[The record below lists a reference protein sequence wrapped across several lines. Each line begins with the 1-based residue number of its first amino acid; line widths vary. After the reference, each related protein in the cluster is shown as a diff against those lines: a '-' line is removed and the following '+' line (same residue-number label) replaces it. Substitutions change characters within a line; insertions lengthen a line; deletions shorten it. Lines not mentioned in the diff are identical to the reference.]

1 MGCTANPRHTTAF
14 EQLTLNQRV
23 PGSSPGAP
31 TITSIGVT
39 ERSGWPDDA
48 LKENNRSPAWCFP
61 PLEKR
66 FEFPLGCLKSFA
78 PIQDSNEIPLLERGT
93 NEDVR
98 SRDHRE
104 QKMAHGHGWCRPECN
119 DETEIKRVPH
129 EFVE

>member
-1 MGCTANPRHTTAF
+1 MIALLWFVLAI
-14 EQLTLNQRV
+14 LA
-23 PGSSPGAP
+23 SPFKSKSRLEA
-31 TITSIGVT
+31 
-39 ERSGWPDDA
+39 ENDA

>member
-1 MGCTANPRHTTAF
+1 
-14 EQLTLNQRV
+14 
-23 PGSSPGAP
+23 
-31 TITSIGVT
+31 
-39 ERSGWPDDA
+39 

-104 QKMAHGHGWCRPECN
+104 RRWPTVMVGVAQNAMMKPR
-119 DETEIKRVPH
+119 
-129 EFVE
+129 